1 MNRGANKYGTITHAI
16 LSLVQALHLNKLFRY
31 KLRTATHPDEAVLSL
46 DPSGFREPGF
56 IHSQSYVLIM

>member
-31 KLRTATHPDEAVLSL
+31 KLRTATHPDVMGTTSL
-46 DPSGFREPGF
+46 G
-56 IHSQSYVLIM
+56 